1 MERRHDS
8 HYVTNIFV
16 ISIVCT
22 SGLKHV
28 SLLQLHHVIPYG
40 SHTICLLI
48 LDSQNQLTHP
58 MLLYAEDG
66 EKK

>member
-1 MERRHDS
+1 MEGCYDS
-8 HYVTNIFV
+8 HYVTNIFA

-22 SGLKHV
+22 SRHKHV

-40 SHTICLLI
+40 SHIICLLI